1 MSNHRLGALAGLIL
15 TASMAPAHGTQ
26 PAPAAPAEPASAGS
40 AYRCTAPHGSVSY
53 SQRPCPADAQGQLLH
68 ARDERTEA
76 QRQQSQEASRRDKA
90 LAHDL
95 DWQSRL
101 RADKAARHKP
111 ASLSG
116 PVRQVAV
123 GQREVDRRGA
133 PTEPLQHN
141 PRQFRAKTPHKTA
154 PKAQPGA
161 GGAPAAN

>member
-1 MSNHRLGALAGLIL
+1 MSQHHVGALAGLIL
-15 TASMAPAHGTQ
+15 TAWMVPAHGTQ
-26 PAPAAPAEPASAGS
+26 PAPATPAEPASAGS
-40 AYRCTAPHGSVSY
+40 AYRCTTPHGSVSY
-53 SQRPCPADAQGQLLH
+53 SQQPCNADAQGQLLH

-95 DWQSRL
+95 DWQARL
-101 RADKAARHKP
+101 RADKVARYKP

-133 PTEPLQHN
+133 PAEPLQRN
-141 PRQFRAKTPHKTA
+141 PRQFRAKTPHKAT

-161 GGAPAAN
+161 SGAPSAS

>member
-1 MSNHRLGALAGLIL
+1 MSHHRFGALAGLIL
-15 TASMAPAHGTQ
+15 TAWMAPAQGTQ
-26 PAPAAPAEPASAGS
+26 TVPAAPAEPASAGS
-40 AYRCTAPHGSVSY
+40 AYRCTTPHGSVSY
-53 SQRPCPADAQGQLLH
+53 SQQPCSADAQGQLLR

-101 RADKAARHKP
+101 RADKATRHKP

-116 PVRQVAV
+116 PVRQVGV

-133 PTEPLQHN
+133 PAEPLQRN
-141 PRQFRAKTPHKTA
+141 PRQFRAKTPHPAA
-154 PKAQPGA
+154 PKTQPGA
-161 GGAPAAN
+161 DAAPSSH